1 MDNVVVLLFPLAVLL
16 HNVEEA
22 IWLPA
27 WSVHAGKYH
36 KKVEAHQFHFAV
48 ILVTLL
54 AFLATALVVLFP
66 ETPFFKWVYYG
77 FLAAMSI
84 NVLAPHLVATIA
96 LRRYAPGLVTG
107 IFLMWPVN
115 GLIIFRAIQG
125 GLLSWLELGL
135 STVGVGVCLLVLLPL
150 FFKAGKL
157 VADYR

>member
-1 MDNVVVLLFPLAVLL
+1 MDNAVVLLFPLVILL
-16 HNVEEA
+16 HNIEEA

-27 WSVHAGKYH
+27 WSAYAGKYH
-36 KKVEAHQFHFAV
+36 KKVEAHQFYFAV
-48 ILVTLL
+48 MLVTLL

-96 LRRYAPGLVTG
+96 LRRYAPGLLTG
-107 IFLMWPVN
+107 LFLMWPIN
-115 GLIIFRAIQG
+115 GLIMFSAIRDD
-125 GLLSWLELGL
+125 LLSPLELGL
-135 STVGVGVCLLVLLPL
+135 SAVGVGACLLVLLPL

-157 VADYR
+157 VADYQ